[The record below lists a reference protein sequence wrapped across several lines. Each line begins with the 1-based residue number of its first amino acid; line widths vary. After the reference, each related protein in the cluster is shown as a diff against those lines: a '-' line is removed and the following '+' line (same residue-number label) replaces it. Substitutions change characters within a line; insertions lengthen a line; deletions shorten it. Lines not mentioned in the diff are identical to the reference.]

1 MKKLLVI
8 LLLVVYAASA
18 IGTTI
23 NMHYCMNKISDWSFS
38 NKKKDKCTKC
48 GMTNNGCCK
57 DEKKEIKISSD
68 QQKAEYAQML
78 RLPIAEIIK
87 HSFTRPSKN
96 LFLINKPFFA
106 YFHTPP
112 ILLKEDKQ
120 AIYSIYLI

>member
-1 MKKLLVI
+1 M
-8 LLLVVYAASA
+8 S
-18 IGTTI
+18 
-23 NMHYCMNKISDWSFS
+23 
-38 NKKKDKCTKC
+38 
-48 GMTNNGCCK
+48 NNGCCK

-68 QQKAEYAQML
+68 QQKAEYSQTL

-106 YFHTPP
+106 YLHAPP
-112 ILLKEDKQ
+112 ILLKEDIQ